1 MIKYNIIIWYNKKIV
16 YIYIV
21 YINFKFAVPMVIL
34 SSVMILLV
42 DDDSA
47 AYWSVLTPLQYAI
60 HSYAML

>member
-1 MIKYNIIIWYNKKIV
+1 MYI

-21 YINFKFAVPMVIL
+21 HINFKCAVPMVIL

-47 AYWSVLTPLQYAI
+47 ALISSNPTPVCYTQLCYAI
-60 HSYAML
+60 DGFFMDD